1 MKTIFSNQKAMKGQA
16 LVALLSFIIIS
27 ITVVSAAVI
36 ILITNSL
43 AASKVEQGVTAYA
56 LAQSGVENAVLRL
69 LRNPTY
75 TGEPPMIVP
84 LGTIVISV
92 VSGGGSYTIYS
103 TGKVGK
109 FARRIR
115 AIASFDAAEKLNIT
129 EWKEL

>member
-1 MKTIFSNQKAMKGQA
+1 MEGQA
-16 LVALLSFIIIS
+16 LIALLSFIIIA
-27 ITVVSAAVI
+27 ITVVSAAVV

-43 AASKVEQGVTAYA
+43 AASKIEQGVTAYV

-69 LRNPTY
+69 LRNPSY
-75 TGEPPMIVP
+75 TGETKTVP
-84 LGTIVISV
+84 LGTIIISV
-92 VSGGGSYTIYS
+92 QGVGPYTIYS

-115 AIASFDAAEKLNIT
+115 AIASFDAAEKLTIT